1 MFKNEDDFK
10 KIVSRLNIDNKLNPV
25 HRENLRRQML
35 SVFNKARTK
44 TSHAGQWQTIGRT
57 IMKKPITKVAAASM
71 IVIAVVLSITFL
83 DKSVIPAAYA
93 LEQTI
98 QASHSVRYIHTKS
111 FWPPHEEPMEG
122 WIEFDATGAGRSFR
136 IQMPAW
142 TDPWG
147 NDGDKVIVWKDNKAQ
162 MFLKKKN
169 FYFVSKDDEI
179 ADMVFKSIEQFDPKT
194 TLIGLQL
201 LESQGTVDLDIE
213 LPEDKASPIIVTA
226 TIMETVAEE
235 EEPMTDTERA
245 MKQLSNMWKGSENEI
260 SKFVLF
266 VDQAT
271 KLVTSIEFY
280 EQRQGQDHC
289 AYILEYYD
297 YNQPIATEMFVLED
311 EVPAD
316 AMRMDQTTQD
326 IGLAQGDL
334 TNEEIGV
341 ELIRQFLQA
350 LIEKDYAKAG
360 RMWGG
365 VPADRM
371 KKAYGQIRFIRII
384 SIDKPVPC
392 GESGRCGDDH
402 YCTGVHVNC
411 EVEIEE
417 NGKIS
422 LWKPRC
428 VAVRQ
433 VHGQP
438 ERWQII
444 SGFRGI

>member
-1 MFKNEDDFK
+1 MDESRNIEEILKRIGDEDVPAGIHGLAEETFE
-10 KIVSRLNIDNKLNPV
+10 SF
-25 HRENLRRQML
+25 
-35 SVFNKARTK
+35 SK
-44 TSHAGQWQTIGRT
+44 TLKPSTQHFLWET
-57 IMKKPITKVAAASM
+57 IMKSRITKFATAAV
-71 IVIAVVLSITFL
+71 IVIAVILSMNLL
-83 DKSVIPAAYA
+83 DRTIAPAYA

-98 QASHSVRYIHTKS
+98 RASHSIRYIHTKS
-111 FWPPHEEPMEG
+111 FWPPHEEPMEA
-122 WIEFDATGAGRSFR
+122 WIEFDVTGAGRTFR
-136 IQMPAW
+136 IQMPEW

-147 NDGDKVIVWKDNKAQ
+147 HDGEKIIVWKDNKAH
-162 MFLKKKN
+162 LWAKKKN
-169 FYFVSKDDEI
+169 MYGVMQDNEI
-179 ADMVFKSIEQFDPKT
+179 ADMVFKSTEQFDPKT
-194 TLIGLQL
+194 ALTGLQL
-201 LESQGTVDLDIE
+201 LKSQGKAGLDIE

-226 TIMETVAEE
+226 TILEKVTEQT
-235 EEPMTDTERA
+235 PMTNTERGVT
-245 MKQLSNMWKGSENEI
+245 KLFNMWKGSENEI
-260 SKFVLF
+260 SKLVLF

-297 YNQPIATEMFVLED
+297 YNQPIAAEMFVLED

-326 IGLAQGDL
+326 VGLAQGDL
-334 TNEEIGV
+334 TDQEIGV

-371 KKAYGQIRFIRII
+371 KKAYGQIRVIRII

-438 ERWQII
+438 NRWEII